1 WRRVEAIRHALF
13 ASARGGAN
21 PRLGRGT
28 LDAVGMAAQSA
39 PLAEL
44 EQEKPDT
51 ASFAFLRALLGV
63 GLTDPSDPT
72 YAMLSLEAL
81 QLSLHPVIETIL

>member
-1 WRRVEAIRHALF
+1 AAAIWLADSAHSAGLPEDWRRVEAIRHALF

-63 GLTDPSDPT
+63 GLTDPSD
-72 YAMLSLEAL
+72 
-81 QLSLHPVIETIL
+81 